1 MKKLILISLLTL
13 GSSLFAAD
21 IGIRITTPIG
31 NNTNLD
37 IGFRSDDHRYDNRY
51 RNFDYNRNGYRDDF
65 GYFYGYFDR
74 VGYFY
79 NNIFFTY
86 DSRYTYYDRLHHRGY
101 FKPNKVH
108 YRTYRYHDHNDW
120 NRKHQFREVN
130 KPIYGAYYDRNNNK
144 QRIVEK
150 QYNNKKENDNR
161 NRDDFRNNSNH
172 QNDRNYKEQKSNE
185 KQRDYRNNSNQ
196 QDNRNKNDKNN
207 KDQIIEDKRNNR

>member
-1 MKKLILISLLTL
+1 MKKLILISLLTV

-51 RNFDYNRNGYRDDF
+51 KNFDYHRNGYYDDF

-74 VGYFY
+74 YGYFY
-79 NNIFFTY
+79 NNIYFVY
-86 DSRYTYYDRLHHRGY
+86 DNRYTYYDRLHHRGY
-101 FKPNKVH
+101 FKPNRGH

-130 KPIYGAYYDRNNNK
+130 KPIYGAYYDRNYNK

-150 QYNNKKENDNR
+150 QYNNKKEYEN
-161 NRDDFRNNSNH
+161 RNNSNH

>member
-51 RNFDYNRNGYRDDF
+51 KNFDYHRNGYYDDF

-74 VGYFY
+74 YGYFY
-79 NNIFFTY
+79 NNIYFVY
-86 DSRYTYYDRLHHRGY
+86 DNRYTYYDRLHHRGY
-101 FKPNKVH
+101 FKPNRGH

-130 KPIYGAYYDRNNNK
+130 KPIYGAYYDRNYNK

-150 QYNNKKENDNR
+150 QYNNKKEYEN
-161 NRDDFRNNSNH
+161 RNNSNH

-196 QDNRNKNDKNN
+196 NDKNN

>member
-51 RNFDYNRNGYRDDF
+51 KNFDYHRNGYYDDF

-74 VGYFY
+74 YGYFY
-79 NNIFFTY
+79 NNIYFVY
-86 DSRYTYYDRLHHRGY
+86 DNRYTYYDRLHHRGY
-101 FKPNKVH
+101 FKPNRGH

-130 KPIYGAYYDRNNNK
+130 KPIYGAYYDRNYNK

-150 QYNNKKENDNR
+150 QYNNKKEYEN
-161 NRDDFRNNSNH
+161 RNNSNH

-185 KQRDYRNNSNQ
+185 KQRDYKNNSNQ

>member
-51 RNFDYNRNGYRDDF
+51 KNFDYHRNGYYDDF

-74 VGYFY
+74 YGYFY
-79 NNIFFTY
+79 NNIYFVY
-86 DSRYTYYDRLHHRGY
+86 DNRYTYYDRLHHRGY
-101 FKPNKVH
+101 FKPNRGH

-130 KPIYGAYYDRNNNK
+130 KPIYGAYYDRNYNK

-150 QYNNKKENDNR
+150 QYNNKKEYEN
-161 NRDDFRNNSNH
+161 RNNSNH

>member
-1 MKKLILISLLTL
+1 MKKLILISLLTV

-21 IGIRITTPIG
+21 IGIRISTPIG

-130 KPIYGAYYDRNNNK
+130 KPIYGAYYDRNYNK

-150 QYNNKKENDNR
+150 QYNNKKEYEN
-161 NRDDFRNNSNH
+161 RNNSNH

-185 KQRDYRNNSNQ
+185 KQRDYKNNSNQ

>member
-51 RNFDYNRNGYRDDF
+51 KNFDYHRNGYYDDF

-74 VGYFY
+74 YGYFY
-79 NNIFFTY
+79 NNIYFVY
-86 DSRYTYYDRLHHRGY
+86 DNRYTYYDRLHHRGY
-101 FKPNKVH
+101 FKPNRGH

-130 KPIYGAYYDRNNNK
+130 KPIYGAYYDRNYNK

-150 QYNNKKENDNR
+150 QYNNKKEYEIH
-161 NRDDFRNNSNH
+161 NN
-172 QNDRNYKEQKSNE
+172 
-185 KQRDYRNNSNQ
+185 
-196 QDNRNKNDKNN
+196 
-207 KDQIIEDKRNNR
+207 IIEDLYKMIFFF

>member
-51 RNFDYNRNGYRDDF
+51 KNFDYHRNGYYDDF

-74 VGYFY
+74 YGYFY
-79 NNIFFTY
+79 NNIYFVY
-86 DSRYTYYDRLHHRGY
+86 DNRYTYYDRLHHRGY
-101 FKPNKVH
+101 FKPNRGH

-150 QYNNKKENDNR
+150 QYNNKISWRIRRIKC
-161 NRDDFRNNSNH
+161 
-172 QNDRNYKEQKSNE
+172 
-185 KQRDYRNNSNQ
+185 
-196 QDNRNKNDKNN
+196 
-207 KDQIIEDKRNNR
+207 

>member
-1 MKKLILISLLTL
+1 MKKLILISLLTV

-21 IGIRITTPIG
+21 IGIRISTPIG

-86 DSRYTYYDRLHHRGY
+86 DSRYTYYDRLNHRGY
-101 FKPNKVH
+101 FKPNAGH

-130 KPIYGAYYDRNNNK
+130 KPIYGAYYDRNYNK

-150 QYNNKKENDNR
+150 QYNNKKEYEN
-161 NRDDFRNNSNH
+161 RNNSNH

>member
-21 IGIRITTPIG
+21 IGKRITTPIG

-51 RNFDYNRNGYRDDF
+51 KNFDYHRNGYYDDF

-74 VGYFY
+74 YGYFY
-79 NNIFFTY
+79 NNIYFVY
-86 DSRYTYYDRLHHRGY
+86 DNRYTYYDRLHHRGY
-101 FKPNKVH
+101 FKPNRGH

-130 KPIYGAYYDRNNNK
+130 KPIYGAYYDRNYNK

-150 QYNNKKENDNR
+150 QYNNKKEYENR
-161 NRDDFRNNSNH
+161 NDFRNNSNH

>member
-51 RNFDYNRNGYRDDF
+51 KNFDYHRNGYYDDF

-74 VGYFY
+74 YGYFY
-79 NNIFFTY
+79 NNIYFVY
-86 DSRYTYYDRLHHRGY
+86 DNRYTYYDRLHHRGY
-101 FKPNKVH
+101 FKPNRGH

-130 KPIYGAYYDRNNNK
+130 KPIYGAYYDRNYNK

-150 QYNNKKENDNR
+150 QYNNKKEYEN
-161 NRDDFRNNSNH
+161 RNNSNH

-185 KQRDYRNNSNQ
+185 KQRDYKNNSNQ
-196 QDNRNKNDKNN
+196 QDDK
-207 KDQIIEDKRNNR
+207 KRNALERKWRT

>member
-21 IGIRITTPIG
+21 IGIRISTPIG

-51 RNFDYNRNGYRDDF
+51 KNFDYHRNGYYDDF

-74 VGYFY
+74 YGYFY
-79 NNIFFTY
+79 NNIYFVY
-86 DSRYTYYDRLHHRGY
+86 DNRYTYYDRLHHRGY
-101 FKPNKVH
+101 FKPNRGH

-130 KPIYGAYYDRNNNK
+130 KPIYGAYYDRNYNK

-150 QYNNKKENDNR
+150 QYNNKKEYEN
-161 NRDDFRNNSNH
+161 RNNSNH

>member
-51 RNFDYNRNGYRDDF
+51 KNFDYHRNGYYDDF

-74 VGYFY
+74 YGYFY
-79 NNIFFTY
+79 NNIYFVY
-86 DSRYTYYDRLHHRGY
+86 DNRYTYYYRLHHRGY
-101 FKPNKVH
+101 FKPNRGH

-130 KPIYGAYYDRNNNK
+130 KPIYGAYYDRNYNK

-150 QYNNKKENDNR
+150 QYNNKKEYEN
-161 NRDDFRNNSNH
+161 RNNSNH

>member
-1 MKKLILISLLTL
+1 MRKLLLVSLLTL
-13 GSSLFAAD
+13 SSTLFASPN
-21 IGIRITTPIG
+21 IGISVQSPIG
-31 NNTNLD
+31 NNSMID
-37 IGFRSDDHRYDNRY
+37 INFRSDDHRYDNRY
-51 RNFDYNRNGYRDDF
+51 KNFDYNRNGYRDDF

-130 KPIYGAYYDRNNNK
+130 KPIYGAYYDKNYNK

-161 NRDDFRNNSNH
+161 NDFRNNSNH

-185 KQRDYRNNSNQ
+185 KQRDYKNNSNQ

>member
-51 RNFDYNRNGYRDDF
+51 KNFDYHRNGYYDDF

-74 VGYFY
+74 YGYFY
-79 NNIFFTY
+79 NNIYFVY
-86 DSRYTYYDRLHHRGY
+86 DNRYTYYDRLHHRGY
-101 FKPNKVH
+101 FKPNRGH

-130 KPIYGAYYDRNNNK
+130 KPIYGAYYDRNYNK

-150 QYNNKKENDNR
+150 KYNNKKEYEN
-161 NRDDFRNNSNH
+161 RNNSNH